1 MPKPSSKTASS
12 ASSPVRRAP
21 DEIVVTTQQSRFHAD
36 ATDAPESKEVDIKD
50 VTLAIG
56 ERELLSSA
64 HLRIQEGIHYVFVG
78 RNGTGKSTLLRA
90 LAERKVPG
98 VPENLRILLLGQTRI
113 DSLDV
118 GGQSQ
123 EKDESSSAGKLP
135 QSVLQYVVTSDR
147 RREQSIR
154 QEKRM
159 LIWDDTRDHFV
170 ANTRPSSAIES
181 N

>member
-1 MPKPSSKTASS
+1 MPKPSSKTVSS
-12 ASSPVRRAP
+12 SSSPVRRAP

-36 ATDAPESKEVDIKD
+36 AADAPESKEVDIKD
-50 VTLAIG
+50 VTLSIG

-64 HLRIQEGIHYVFVG
+64 HLRIQEGVHYVFVG
-78 RNGTGKSTLLRA
+78 RNGTGKSTLLKA

-118 GGQSQ
+118 GGPSPW
-123 EKDESSSAGKLP
+123 KDESGSTGKVP

-147 RREQSIR
+147 RREQYIR
-154 QEKRM
+154 QEKRT
-159 LIWDDTRDHFV
+159 LIWYDSRNWSIT
-170 ANTRPSSAIES
+170 NTLI
-181 N
+181 